1 MATNHGQRRLI
12 MMPPV
17 QVTDD
22 HLFGVDGPR
31 WCPRGNPACE
41 PLTPEGWPWFGDG
54 VEVLISTHGGRP
66 HSTVA
71 GNASQWQMVCSSAK
85 SRLGGIGV
93 GGLCEGEPRQS
104 AAAWRTY
111 RRWIERG
118 LLRCATRP
126 RAERTGGARGF
137 GVELAIDFSLLLLA
151 ATGRPYSPSL
161 PDTELGVNI
170 ALGDVDEPA
179 RGDPVFGFHHESWLS
194 GTRDNR
200 TQMSQFGTLWMMHDG

>member
-71 GNASQWQMVCSSAK
+71 GNASQAILHQWTPTV
-85 SRLGGIGV
+85 
-93 GGLCEGEPRQS
+93 EGQNFTNQYVNLDLAEKKPR
-104 AAAWRTY
+104 
-111 RRWIERG
+111 
-118 LLRCATRP
+118 
-126 RAERTGGARGF
+126 GA
-137 GVELAIDFSLLLLA
+137 
-151 ATGRPYSPSL
+151 
-161 PDTELGVNI
+161 
-170 ALGDVDEPA
+170 
-179 RGDPVFGFHHESWLS
+179 
-194 GTRDNR
+194 
-200 TQMSQFGTLWMMHDG
+200 

>member
-1 MATNHGQRRLI
+1 MRNHSAH
-12 MMPPV
+12 P
-17 QVTDD
+17 
-22 HLFGVDGPR
+22 LFSDQIR
-31 WCPRGNPACE
+31 H
-41 PLTPEGWPWFGDG
+41 
-54 VEVLISTHGGRP
+54 VLWKG
-66 HSTVA
+66 
-71 GNASQWQMVCSSAK
+71 
-85 SRLGGIGV
+85 
-93 GGLCEGEPRQS
+93 QS

-170 ALGDVDEPA
+170 ALGDVDQPA
-179 RGDPVFGFHHESWLS
+179 RGDPDPCLGLAERHARQTDANVAVWHAVDDARRLKSRSAVEHVVGYNVQVYCMYRS
-194 GTRDNR
+194 TRLHA
-200 TQMSQFGTLWMMHDG
+200 QL